1 MKKCATCGKEYD
13 EEYDGCPHCVTAKKN
28 RAAIMAL
35 VVFALVAV
43 VFVAPR
49 LLLGAGSGGGITLSQ
64 FSRVQTGMT
73 VQEVQSVMGDAGKL
87 TVDQN
92 IAGMTGQV
100 YQWQNPGGS
109 NVIVQFQNGKVI
121 QKAQAGLQ

>member
-1 MKKCATCGKEYD
+1 MKKCAKCGKEYD
-13 EEYDGCPHCVTAKKN
+13 EEYDACPHCVTAKKN

-35 VVFALVAV
+35 VVFALFAA

-49 LLLGAGSGGGITLSQ
+49 FLLSAGGGITLSQ
-64 FSRVQTGMT
+64 FSRVQTGMS

-100 YQWQNPGGS
+100 YQWQNPGGA